1 MNQRKTIIY
10 SLLYRLGIYLL
21 AVAIAYLLASI
32 SATQSVVSSLAE
44 MGVQVGLADRLGMTL
59 RDIAGMAG
67 LFLPMVAFA
76 LLFAFLTAALLCYWW
91 GQWRVALYVLAGAVG
106 MVTIHLTLNLAFG
119 ITPIAIA
126 RSHGGLMVQAAA
138 GAVGA
143 YVYIF
148 LLMRQQSG

>member
-1 MNQRKTIIY
+1 
-10 SLLYRLGIYLL
+10 
-21 AVAIAYLLASI
+21 
-32 SATQSVVSSLAE
+32 
-44 MGVQVGLADRLGMTL
+44 
-59 RDIAGMAG
+59 
-67 LFLPMVAFA
+67 
-76 LLFAFLTAALLCYWW
+76 
-91 GQWRVALYVLAGAVG
+91 LYVVAGAVG